1 MAKADVSF
9 NQQKRTKKPLKK
21 EGGVENMVCESQI
34 GLKVSE
40 P

>member
-1 MAKADVSF
+1 MSHS
-9 NQQKRTKKPLKK
+9 TSKKEPKTIKK

-40 P
+40 PKIP